1 MVKESKG
8 VTLIELMVALV
19 LTAVLIAGL
28 YQTFNNQQKTY
39 TVQEQ
44 VVDMQQNARLA
55 ISKLM
60 RDIRMVG
67 FGNVRPAVLAAM
79 GHTEKFTMNGD
90 NITVIGGY
98 RQLRD
103 EDTQEPI
110 TVTESGGN
118 TIILSHSTDEFDN
131 YDFICIG
138 GLRSYIIQGPKPRG
152 KVNVLTLDRE
162 PKDPKGAYIYKIEA
176 LTYNLANLVDVADSI
191 EGVSFGYLD
200 ENGDPTGTA
209 ANVRIVRLSV
219 TAKTK
224 DADPDY
230 EGADGYRRRVITS
243 NIQLRNI
250 GIGSLP

>member
-1 MVKESKG
+1 M
-8 VTLIELMVALV
+8 
-19 LTAVLIAGL
+19 AGAP
-28 YQTFNNQQKTY
+28 T
-39 TVQEQ
+39 
-44 VVDMQQNARLA
+44 
-55 ISKLM
+55 
-60 RDIRMVG
+60 
-67 FGNVRPAVLAAM
+67 NV
-79 GHTEKFTMNGD
+79 FTMNGD
-90 NITVIGGY
+90 GITVIGGY

-118 TIILSHSTDEFDN
+118 TIILSHSTNEFDN

-138 GLRSYIIQGPKPRG
+138 GLFSYIIQGLKPRG

-162 PKDPKGAYIYKIEA
+162 PQDPKGAYIYKIEA
-176 LTYNLANLVDVADSI
+176 RTYDLGSLVHVADSI
-191 EGVSFGYLD
+191 ESVQFGYLD

-209 ANVRIVRLSV
+209 ANVRMVRLSV

-230 EGADGYRRRVITS
+230 EGGDGYRRRVIRS